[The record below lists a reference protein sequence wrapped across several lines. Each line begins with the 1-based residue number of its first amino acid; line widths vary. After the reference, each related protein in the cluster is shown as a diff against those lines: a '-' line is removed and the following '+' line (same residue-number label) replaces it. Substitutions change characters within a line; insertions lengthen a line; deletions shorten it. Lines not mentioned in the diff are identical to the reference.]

1 MADLKARILE
11 ETRLTMKARDKERL
25 AALRLINA
33 EIKRL
38 EVDERR
44 ELGEEDVLG
53 VLNRMLKQ
61 RRDSLGQFEGAGRED
76 LAAQERMEIELIEE
90 FLPAALTEEE
100 MEALVARAVSET
112 GAESMKDMGRVMA
125 AVKAAATGRVD
136 MALVSDR
143 VKARLG

>member
-1 MADLKARILE
+1 MADLKARILD
-11 ETRLTMKARDKERL
+11 ETRLAMKARDKSRL

-44 ELGEEDVLG
+44 DLGEEDVIG
-53 VLNRMLKQ
+53 VLERMLKQ

-76 LAAQERMEIELIEE
+76 LAAQERMEIRLIEE
-90 FLPAALTEEE
+90 FLPAALSEEE
-100 MEALVARAVSET
+100 IEALVVQAVSET
-112 GAESMKDMGRVMA
+112 GAETMKDMGRVMA
-125 AVKAAATGRVD
+125 AVKAAASGRVD
-136 MALVSDR
+136 MALVSAR

>member
-1 MADLKARILE
+1 MADLKARILD
-11 ETRLTMKARDKERL
+11 ETRLAMKARDKSRL

-44 ELGEEDVLG
+44 ELGEEDVIG
-53 VLNRMLKQ
+53 VLERMLKQ

-76 LAAQERMEIELIEE
+76 LAAQERMEIRLIEE
-90 FLPAALTEEE
+90 FLPAALSEEE
-100 MEALVARAVSET
+100 IEALVEQAVSET
-112 GAESMKDMGRVMA
+112 GAETMKDMGRVMA
-125 AVKAAATGRVD
+125 AVKAAASGRVD
-136 MALVSDR
+136 MALVSAR